1 MKAVRGESGGV
12 TLPTGERLT
21 IDQAPINK
29 IKDGALVH
37 ATPFTSI
44 FDHNRGLVV
53 KNTSEGGM
61 FFAPS
66 GSSRFASY
74 TATGK
79 TGPHKGYGI
88 LLDDEVIKDT
98 VSSDKWWK
106 RQGEIERVVPDD
118 AVIPKVGQYLQAHS
132 VPDMGGQPYNVVTLG
147 GKLSAL
153 DIAKLKAQGI
163 LSAAQDLTPGGL
175 RSKGWRIED
184 GPPVKPVDVS
194 VKPVDVP
201 GRPVDVSGRPVDA
214 SGRPVDASGRPV
226 DADGRPV
233 GPDGRPVDAD
243 GRPVGPDGRPVGP
256 DGRPVGPDGRPVGP
270 DGRPVGP
277 DGRPVGPDGRRRGF
291 DDGEVHGSGRE
302 IRTYGHLLDRT
313 EAGSAEIAGRELV
326 EPRTDLRVELPRVDP
341 RVEVPRAD
349 SRVEVPEEPTQ
360 PFDRIVREPVQPE
373 DRIVREPVQPEDRIV
388 REPVQPED
396 RVVREPV
403 QPEDRIVREPVQP
416 EDRIVREPV
425 QPEDRIVREPVQPE
439 DTIGREPDQPEDRII
454 HEPPPPEDTIVRE
467 PDPPEDR
474 IVHKPPPPEE
484 EDIREPPPPEDDII
498 REPPPPE
505 DDIIREPPPPDVKVG
520 SGALTPRRKRP
531 APLGLSPGKSDTL
544 SGSNTATTHRPGCL
558 TPRS

>member
-12 TLPTGERLT
+12 TLPIGERLT

-201 GRPVDVSGRPVDA
+201 GRPVDVPGRPVDASGRPVDA

-226 DADGRPV
+226 DA
-233 GPDGRPVDAD
+233 
-243 GRPVGPDGRPVGP
+243 
-256 DGRPVGPDGRPVGP
+256 DGRPVGP

-302 IRTYGHLLDRT
+302 IRTMAT
-313 EAGSAEIAGRELV
+313 FST
-326 EPRTDLRVELPRVDP
+326 EPRRA
-341 RVEVPRAD
+341 VPRLQVGNWL
-349 SRVEVPEEPTQ
+349 SPEPTSGSSF
-360 PFDRIVREPVQPE
+360 PGSTPESRFLEPTPE
-373 DRIVREPVQPEDRIV
+373 SRFLRSLPNR
-388 REPVQPED
+388 
-396 RVVREPV
+396 
-403 QPEDRIVREPVQP
+403 
-416 EDRIVREPV
+416 
-425 QPEDRIVREPVQPE
+425 
-439 DTIGREPDQPEDRII
+439 
-454 HEPPPPEDTIVRE
+454 
-467 PDPPEDR
+467 
-474 IVHKPPPPEE
+474 
-484 EDIREPPPPEDDII
+484 
-498 REPPPPE
+498 
-505 DDIIREPPPPDVKVG
+505 
-520 SGALTPRRKRP
+520 LT
-531 APLGLSPGKSDTL
+531 GL
-544 SGSNTATTHRPGCL
+544 SGSL
-558 TPRS
+558 FSPRTGLSESLSSPRTG

>member
-1 MKAVRGESGGV
+1 M
-12 TLPTGERLT
+12 PIGERLT

-201 GRPVDVSGRPVDA
+201 GRPVDVPGRPVDA

-256 DGRPVGPDGRPVGP
+256 DGRPVGPDGR
-270 DGRPVGP
+270 
-277 DGRPVGPDGRRRGF
+277 RRGF

-302 IRTYGHLLDRT
+302 IRTMAT
-313 EAGSAEIAGRELV
+313 FST
-326 EPRTDLRVELPRVDP
+326 EPRRA
-341 RVEVPRAD
+341 VPRLQVGNWL
-349 SRVEVPEEPTQ
+349 SPEPTSGSSF
-360 PFDRIVREPVQPE
+360 PGSTPESRFLEPTPE
-373 DRIVREPVQPEDRIV
+373 SRFLRSLPNR
-388 REPVQPED
+388 
-396 RVVREPV
+396 
-403 QPEDRIVREPVQP
+403 
-416 EDRIVREPV
+416 
-425 QPEDRIVREPVQPE
+425 
-439 DTIGREPDQPEDRII
+439 
-454 HEPPPPEDTIVRE
+454 
-467 PDPPEDR
+467 
-474 IVHKPPPPEE
+474 
-484 EDIREPPPPEDDII
+484 
-498 REPPPPE
+498 
-505 DDIIREPPPPDVKVG
+505 
-520 SGALTPRRKRP
+520 LT
-531 APLGLSPGKSDTL
+531 GL
-544 SGSNTATTHRPGCL
+544 SGSL
-558 TPRS
+558 FSPRTGLSESLFNPRTGLSESLFSPRTG

>member
-1 MKAVRGESGGV
+1 MGQHNTVKVGVGNLGVDPGSVQGGKHVIRPWETDLRLAKEAVDEATMKAVWGESGGV

-61 FFAPS
+61 SFAPS

-201 GRPVDVSGRPVDA
+201 GRPVDVPGRPVDA

-233 GPDGRPVDAD
+233 GPDGRP
-243 GRPVGPDGRPVGP
+243 G
-256 DGRPVGPDGRPVGP
+256 
-270 DGRPVGP
+270 
-277 DGRPVGPDGRRRGF
+277 GRRR
-291 DDGEVHGSGRE
+291 
-302 IRTYGHLLDRT
+302 
-313 EAGSAEIAGRELV
+313 
-326 EPRTDLRVELPRVDP
+326 
-341 RVEVPRAD
+341 
-349 SRVEVPEEPTQ
+349 
-360 PFDRIVREPVQPE
+360 
-373 DRIVREPVQPEDRIV
+373 
-388 REPVQPED
+388 
-396 RVVREPV
+396 
-403 QPEDRIVREPVQP
+403 
-416 EDRIVREPV
+416 
-425 QPEDRIVREPVQPE
+425 
-439 DTIGREPDQPEDRII
+439 
-454 HEPPPPEDTIVRE
+454 
-467 PDPPEDR
+467 
-474 IVHKPPPPEE
+474 
-484 EDIREPPPPEDDII
+484 
-498 REPPPPE
+498 
-505 DDIIREPPPPDVKVG
+505 
-520 SGALTPRRKRP
+520 
-531 APLGLSPGKSDTL
+531 
-544 SGSNTATTHRPGCL
+544 
-558 TPRS
+558 

>member
-201 GRPVDVSGRPVDA
+201 VRPVDVP
-214 SGRPVDASGRPV
+214 GRPV

-233 GPDGRPVDAD
+233 GPDGRPVDA
-243 GRPVGPDGRPVGP
+243 
-256 DGRPVGPDGRPVGP
+256 

-313 EAGSAEIAGRELV
+313 EAGSAEIAGWELV

-341 RVEVPRAD
+341 RVEVP
-349 SRVEVPEEPTQ
+349 EEPTQ
-360 PFDRIVREPVQPE
+360 PF
-373 DRIVREPVQPEDRIV
+373 
-388 REPVQPED
+388 D

-439 DTIGREPDQPEDRII
+439 DRIVREPVQPEDRIVR
-454 HEPPPPEDTIVRE
+454 EPVQPEDT
-467 PDPPEDR
+467 D
-474 IVHKPPPPEE
+474 
-484 EDIREPPPPEDDII
+484 
-498 REPPPPE
+498 
-505 DDIIREPPPPDVKVG
+505 
-520 SGALTPRRKRP
+520 
-531 APLGLSPGKSDTL
+531 
-544 SGSNTATTHRPGCL
+544 RPGAG
-558 TPRS
+558 SA